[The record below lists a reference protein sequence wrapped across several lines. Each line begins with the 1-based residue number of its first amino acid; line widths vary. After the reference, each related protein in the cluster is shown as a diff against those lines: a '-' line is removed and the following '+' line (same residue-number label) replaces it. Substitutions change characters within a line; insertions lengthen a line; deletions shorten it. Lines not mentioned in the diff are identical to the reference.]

1 MNNMDLILPFKIAWQ
16 SLSRNKTR
24 TSLTILGITIGIA
37 AVIIVLS
44 AGDSLKGLILG
55 QVDAFGN
62 DIIQVEVR
70 IPKRGNFGS
79 GGAIAQGVQITT
91 FKLSEANAI
100 AKLPNI
106 KSYYALVI
114 GQAVV
119 SYLDQNKTINY
130 LGISPSFIDIDKAKI
145 ASGRMYSKEEDNQSA
160 KVAVLG
166 AKVQQ
171 KLFGNQNPVGQSIKI
186 GQQKYQVIGILKERG
201 NGFGLDFDSMVYIP
215 VQTAQK
221 LLLGIDYIMS
231 SAFQVKDTAKQDE
244 TAAAI
249 TDLMREKHGI
259 TDSQDDDFAVTTM
272 AEARDMI
279 NKIFGG
285 ITLLLISIAGI
296 SLLVGGVGIMN
307 IMYVSVT
314 ERTYEIGLR
323 KAIGAKN
330 SQILWQF
337 LWEAIVVTLF
347 GGLIGIV
354 AGISLSFLISIIAG
368 NFGFSWS
375 FYLPPQAILIAF
387 GFCAAVGLIF
397 GYYPARKA
405 ALLNPITA
413 LGRE

>member
-1 MNNMDLILPFKIAWQ
+1 MNLILPFKIAWQ
-16 SLSRNKTR
+16 SLLRNKTR
-24 TSLTILGITIGIA
+24 TVLTVLGIAIGIA

-55 QVDAFGN
+55 QMDAFGN

-70 IPKRGNFGS
+70 VPKRGNAGS
-79 GGAIAQGVQITT
+79 GGAMSQGVQITT
-91 FKLSEANAI
+91 FKLSEAEAI

-106 KSYYALVI
+106 KNFYALII

-119 SYLDQNKTINY
+119 SYLDQNKTLNY
-130 LGISPSFIDIDKAKI
+130 LGISPAFIDIDKAKV
-145 ASGRMYSKEEDNQSA
+145 AQGRMYSREEDNQAA
-160 KVAVLG
+160 KVIVLG
-166 AKVQQ
+166 AKV
-171 KLFGNQNPVGQSIKI
+171 KAELFGNQNPIGQSVKI
-186 GQQKYQVIGILKERG
+186 GKQKFQVTGVLKERG
-201 NGFGLDFDSMVYIP
+201 NGFGLDFDGLVYIP
-215 VQTAQK
+215 IQTAQK
-221 LLLGIDYIMS
+221 ILMGVDYIMS
-231 SAFQVKDTAKQDE
+231 AAFQVKDTAKQDE

-249 TDLMREKHGI
+249 TAALREKHDI

-279 NKIFGG
+279 NVIFGG

-323 KAIGAKN
+323 KAVGAKN

-347 GGLIGIV
+347 GGIIGIIFGV
-354 AGISLSFLISIIAG
+354 LLSFIISIIAAS
-368 NFGFSWS
+368 FGFSWS

-405 ALLNPITA
+405 ALFSPITA

>member
-1 MNNMDLILPFKIAWQ
+1 MNLILPFKIAWQ
-16 SLSRNKTR
+16 SLVRNKTR
-24 TSLTILGITIGIA
+24 TALTILGIAIGIA

-55 QVDAFGN
+55 QLEIFGN
-62 DIIQVEVR
+62 DTIQVEVR
-70 IPKRGNFGS
+70 IPKRGNAGS
-79 GGAIAQGVQITT
+79 GGPMAEGVQITT
-91 FKLSEANAI
+91 FKLSEAEDI

-106 KSYYALVI
+106 KNYYALVM

-119 SYLDQNKTINY
+119 SYLNENKTVNY
-130 LGISPSFIDIDKAKI
+130 LGISASFIDISKVEI
-145 ASGRMYSKEEDNQSA
+145 AQGRTYTKEEENQLA
-160 KVAVLG
+160 RVVVLG
-166 AKVQQ
+166 AKV
-171 KLFGNQNPVGQSIKI
+171 KEDLFGNQNPIGQNIKI
-186 GQQKYQVIGILKERG
+186 GKQKFQVIGVLKERG
-201 NGFGLDFDSMVYIP
+201 NTFGMDFDGMVYIP
-215 VQTAQK
+215 IQTAQK
-221 LLLGIDYIMS
+221 LLLGVDYIMT
-231 SAFQVKDTAKQDE
+231 AMFQVKDTSKQDE

-249 TDLMREKHGI
+249 ADLMREKHDI
-259 TDSQDDDFAVTTM
+259 TDSQDDDFDVMTM

-279 NKIFGG
+279 NMIFGG

-323 KAIGAKN
+323 KAVGAKN
-330 SQILWQF
+330 GQILWQF

-347 GGLIGIV
+347 GGIIGIV
-354 AGISLSFLISIIAG
+354 SGVLLSFLVSLIAA

-375 FYLPPQAILIAF
+375 FYLPPQAILIAG